1 MLGSR
6 FYYNHTII
14 GILFLDEVSKSGTM
28 SMVRRLG
35 FTILNIDSQW
45 KVIEYWC

>member
-1 MLGSR
+1 MLGGM
-6 FYYNHTII
+6 FYYNHTIN

-28 SMVRRLG
+28 SMFRRLV

-45 KVIEYWC
+45 KKIE